1 MKYRIVCKSF
11 ERLTVYE
18 LYDSLR
24 LRNEVFML
32 EQNCLEPDLDN
43 MDQHCHHLL
52 LYRGDDLAGY
62 ARLFAPGLHFPEM
75 SLGRVV
81 SSPNARGIGVGKQV
95 MEAAMK
101 ELYRLYGD
109 GPIRIAAQT
118 YARVFYEKLGFA
130 TDGEKYMLDGIEHID
145 MVRPPQSGTY

>member
-1 MKYRIVCKSF
+1 MEYRVVCKNF
-11 ERLTVYE
+11 EQLTAYE

-24 LRNEVFML
+24 LRHEVFVL
-32 EQNCLEPDLDN
+32 EQNCMAPDMDN

-52 LYRGDDLAGY
+52 LYGRDELLGY

-81 SSPNARGIGVGKQV
+81 SSPNARGIGVGKQL
-95 MEAAMK
+95 MEEAMK

-109 GPIRIAAQT
+109 GPIRIAAQV
-118 YARVFYEKLGFA
+118 YARLFYEKLGFVA
-130 TDGEKYMLDGIEHID
+130 EGEEYMLDGIQHID
-145 MVRPPQSGTY
+145 MVRPPRN